1 MSRWYAPL
9 DPDCPEVEHFMDAL
23 WSDPMTAASGVGDEI
38 ADDFERRHRRTCE
51 RCQAYGAE
59 HIEVV

>member
-1 MSRWYAPL
+1 
-9 DPDCPEVEHFMDAL
+9 MDAL